1 MKLFKLLR
9 GHVGEVI
16 AVFALLLVQA
26 LCELSLPRYM
36 SDIVNVGVVGAEAG
50 NQAYLGHMALVMFG
64 FCVGSLAAATLSGLI
79 ASRVA
84 AAVSRDLRHDVFQKV
99 MSFSPAQVN
108 RFSQSS
114 LITRCTNDVQQ
125 IQNMIVIMLRMVMF
139 APVMGIVAVV
149 QVMTMGGGLTWIVG
163 AALLAVLGVVTVLFS
178 VTMPR
183 FKRMQSLVDRVNL
196 VAREMLDG
204 IMTIRAFGRQT
215 HELQRFDQASG
226 ELKDA
231 QLFVNRAMTLMMP
244 LMMLV
249 MNVATV
255 AIVWFG
261 SQGVAAGALQVGD
274 MMAFITYA
282 MMIVMSFLVVSM
294 VAVILPRAQVSVGRV
309 EEVLHTQGAVSDPQ
323 SPKAIPPDAPRG
335 HLAFENVGFRY
346 PDAEGD
352 VVSNVSFQTSP
363 GKITGIVGSTGSGK
377 STLVQL
383 IPRLYDA
390 TSGRITL
397 DGVDIRNLS
406 LADLRSRVG
415 YVPQQG
421 FLFSGTIAS
430 NVGFGLGEAAG
441 AARSD
446 GAAGPESSAADNSA
460 SDGTDGSASS
470 ANADAANNAEL
481 MHAVEVAQASEL
493 VAQKEDG
500 MNSVITQGGTNV
512 SGGQRQRLAIARA
525 LATKP
530 EVLVLD
536 DSFSALDYAT
546 DARLRKALAQ
556 EEKNT
561 AVVVVAQRVASVMS
575 ADQIVVLDEGRVVG
589 QGTHEE
595 LLRSCPEYLEIAKSQ
610 LSAAELGLSEEE

>member
-1 MKLFKLLR
+1 MRLARLLR
-9 GHVGEVI
+9 GHVGEVV
-16 AVFALLLVQA
+16 AVFALLLAQA

-36 SDIVNVGVVGAEAG
+36 SDIVNVGVVGAQAG
-50 NQAYLGHMALVMFG
+50 NAAYLGHMALVMFG
-64 FCVGSLAAATLSGLI
+64 FCVGSLVAAMLSGLI

-84 AAVSRDLRHDVFQKV
+84 AAVARDLRRKVFAKV
-99 MSFSPAQVN
+99 MSFSPAEVN

-125 IQNMIVIMLRMVMF
+125 IQNMVVIMLRMVMF
-139 APVMGIVAVV
+139 APVMGVVAVV
-149 QVMTMGGGLTWIVG
+149 QVMTMGGGLAWIVG

-178 VTMPR
+178 LTMPR
-183 FKRMQSLVDRVNL
+183 FKVMQSLVDRVNL

-204 IMTIRAFGRQT
+204 LMTIRAFGRQD
-215 HELQRFDQASG
+215 HELERFDEASG
-226 ELKDA
+226 DLRDA

-261 SQGVAAGALQVGD
+261 SHGVAAGAMQAGD

-282 MMIVMSFLVVSM
+282 MMIVMSFLIVSM
-294 VAVILPRAQVSVGRV
+294 VAVILPRAEVSVGRIQGVLDV
-309 EEVLHTQGAVSDPQ
+309 EPAVREPER
-323 SPKAIPPDAPRG
+323 PMTPAADAPRG
-335 HLAFENVGFRY
+335 RLVFDHVSFRY
-346 PDAEGD
+346 PDAEND
-352 VVSNVSFQTSP
+352 VVSDVSFSTAP
-363 GKITGIVGSTGSGK
+363 GKMTAIVGSTGSGK

-383 IPRLYDA
+383 APRLYDPTA
-390 TSGRITL
+390 GTITL
-397 DGVDIRNLS
+397 DGVDARQMS

-430 NVGFGLGEAAG
+430 NVAFGAEDAGEKDV
-441 AARSD
+441 R
-446 GAAGPESSAADNSA
+446 
-460 SDGTDGSASS
+460 
-470 ANADAANNAEL
+470 
-481 MHAVEVAQASEL
+481 HAIDVAQATEL
-493 VAQKEDG
+493 VTQKEEG
-500 MNSVITQGGTNV
+500 LNTPIAQGGTNV

-525 LATKP
+525 LATHP

-546 DARLRKALAQ
+546 DARLRKALAREQ
-556 EEKNT
+556 SDT
-561 AVVVVAQRVASVMS
+561 AVLVVAQRVASVMN
-575 ADQIVVLDEGRVVG
+575 ADQIIVLDDGRVVG

-610 LSAAELGLSEEE
+610 LSANELGLEEGE

>member
-1 MKLFKLLR
+1 MRLAKLLR
-9 GHVGEVI
+9 RHVGEVV
-16 AVFALLLVQA
+16 AVFVLLLVQA

-50 NQAYLGHMALVMFG
+50 NSAYLGHMALVMFG
-64 FCVGSLAAATLSGLI
+64 FCVGSLAAAVLSGLI

-84 AAVSRDLRHDVFQKV
+84 AAVARDLRRDVFAKV
-99 MSFSPAQVN
+99 MSFSPAEVN

-163 AALLAVLGVVTVLFS
+163 AALLAVLGIVAVLFTL
-178 VTMPR
+178 TMPR
-183 FKRMQSLVDRVNL
+183 FKVMQSLVDRVNL
-196 VAREMLDG
+196 IAREMLDG
-204 IMTIRAFGRQT
+204 IMTIRAFGRQD
-215 HELQRFDQASG
+215 HELERFDGASG
-226 ELKDA
+226 DLRDA

-261 SQGVAAGALQVGD
+261 SRGVAAGAMQAGD
-274 MMAFITYA
+274 MMAFISYA
-282 MMIVMSFLVVSM
+282 MMIVMSFLIVSM
-294 VAVILPRAQVSVGRV
+294 VAVILPRAEVSVGRV
-309 EEVLHTQGAVSDPQ
+309 EEVLSVEPAVREPE
-323 SPKAIPPDAPRG
+323 SPVAPAADAPRG
-335 HLAFENVGFRY
+335 RLVFDHVSFHY

-352 VVSNVSFQTSP
+352 VVSDVSFSTAP
-363 GKITGIVGSTGSGK
+363 GKVTAIVGSTGSGK

-383 IPRLYDA
+383 VPRLYDP
-390 TSGRITL
+390 TSGTITL
-397 DGVDIRNLS
+397 DGVDTRQMS

-430 NVGFGLGEAAG
+430 NVAF
-441 AARSD
+441 
-446 GAAGPESSAADNSA
+446 
-460 SDGTDGSASS
+460 GTDD
-470 ANADAANNAEL
+470 ADEKDL
-481 MHAVEVAQASEL
+481 LHAIDVAQATEL
-493 VAQKEDG
+493 VSQKEDG
-500 MNSVITQGGTNV
+500 LDTTIAQGGTNV

-525 LATKP
+525 LAMRP

-546 DARLRKALAQ
+546 DARLRQALAREQ
-556 EEKNT
+556 ADT
-561 AVVVVAQRVASVMS
+561 AVLVVAQRIATVMG
-575 ADQIVVLDEGRVVG
+575 ADQIIVLDDGHVVG

-610 LSAAELGLSEEE
+610 LSAKELGLAEGE

>member
-1 MKLFKLLR
+1 MRLARLLR
-9 GHVGEVI
+9 DHVGEVV

-36 SDIVNVGVVGAEAG
+36 SDIVNVGVVGSQAG
-50 NQAYLGHMALVMFG
+50 NVAYLGHMALVMLG

-84 AAVSRDLRHDVFQKV
+84 AAVARDLRREVFAKV
-99 MSFSPAQVN
+99 LSFSPAEVN

-139 APVMGIVAVV
+139 APVMGVVAVV
-149 QVMTMGGGLTWIVG
+149 QVMTMGGGLAWIVG
-163 AALLAVLGVVTVLFS
+163 AALLAVLGVVSVLFS
-178 VTMPR
+178 LTMPR
-183 FKRMQSLVDRVNL
+183 FKAMQSLVDRVNL
-196 VAREMLDG
+196 VTREMLDG
-204 IMTIRAFGRQT
+204 LMTIRAFGRQD
-215 HELQRFDQASG
+215 HELGRFDDASG
-226 ELKDA
+226 ELRDA

-244 LMMLV
+244 IMMLV
-249 MNVATV
+249 MNMATV

-261 SQGVAAGALQVGD
+261 SHGVAAGAMRAGD
-274 MMAFITYA
+274 MMAFISYA

-294 VAVILPRAQVSVGRV
+294 VAVILPRAEVSVGRV
-309 EEVLHTQGAVSDPQ
+309 QEVLAVEPAVRDPEH
-323 SPKAIPPDAPRG
+323 PVAPAADAPRG
-335 HLAFENVGFRY
+335 RLVFDHVGFRY

-352 VVSNVSFQTSP
+352 VVSDVSFSTAP
-363 GKITGIVGSTGSGK
+363 GKITAIVGSTGSGK

-383 IPRLYDA
+383 APRLYDP
-390 TSGRITL
+390 TSGTVTL
-397 DGVDIRNLS
+397 DGVDARRMS

-421 FLFSGTIAS
+421 FLFSGSIRS
-430 NVGFGLGEAAG
+430 NVAFGTDAAG
-441 AARSD
+441 TDAP
-446 GAAGPESSAADNSA
+446 GAAGEKGAAGQKD
-460 SDGTDGSASS
+460 
-470 ANADAANNAEL
+470 L
-481 MHAVEVAQASEL
+481 LRAVEVAQASEL
-493 VAQKEDG
+493 VSQKDG
-500 MNSVITQGGTNV
+500 GLDAPIAQGGTNV

-525 LATKP
+525 LAMRP

-546 DARLRKALAQ
+546 DARLRQALAR
-556 EEKNT
+556 ECADT
-561 AVVVVAQRVASVMS
+561 AVLVVAQRVATVMG

-610 LSAAELGLSEEE
+610 LSASELGLKEGE

>member
-1 MKLFKLLR
+1 MVRMRLAKLLR
-9 GHVGEVI
+9 RHVGEVV
-16 AVFALLLVQA
+16 AVFVLLLVQA

-36 SDIVNVGVVGAEAG
+36 SDIVNVGVVGSEAG
-50 NQAYLGHMALVMFG
+50 NSAYLGHMALVMFG
-64 FCVGSLAAATLSGLI
+64 FCVGSLAVAVLSGLI

-84 AAVSRDLRHDVFQKV
+84 AAVARDLRRDVFAKV
-99 MSFSPAQVN
+99 MSFSPAEVN

-163 AALLAVLGVVTVLFS
+163 AALLAVLGVVAVLFTL
-178 VTMPR
+178 TMPR
-183 FKRMQSLVDRVNL
+183 FKIMQSLVDRVNL
-196 VAREMLDG
+196 LAREMLDG
-204 IMTIRAFGRQT
+204 IMTIRAFGRQG
-215 HELQRFDQASG
+215 HELKRFDAASG
-226 ELKDA
+226 DLRDA

-261 SQGVAAGALQVGD
+261 SHGVAAGAMQAGD
-274 MMAFITYA
+274 MMAFISYA

-294 VAVILPRAQVSVGRV
+294 VAVILPRAEVSVGRV
-309 EEVLHTQGAVSDPQ
+309 QEVLDVTPAVRE
-323 SPKAIPPDAPRG
+323 PKNPVAPAEDAPSGRLVFD
-335 HLAFENVGFRY
+335 HVGFHY
-346 PDAEGD
+346 PDAEGN
-352 VVSNVSFQTSP
+352 VVSDVSFATMP
-363 GKITGIVGSTGSGK
+363 GKVTAIVGSTGSGK

-383 IPRLYDA
+383 VPRLYDPTA
-390 TSGRITL
+390 GTITL
-397 DGVDIRNLS
+397 DGVDTRKMS

-430 NVGFGLGEAAG
+430 NVAF
-441 AARSD
+441 
-446 GAAGPESSAADNSA
+446 
-460 SDGTDGSASS
+460 GTDGASEKDLLR
-470 ANADAANNAEL
+470 AID
-481 MHAVEVAQASEL
+481 VAQATEL
-493 VAQKEDG
+493 VTEKEDG
-500 MNSVITQGGTNV
+500 LKTTIAQGGTNV

-525 LATKP
+525 LATRP

-546 DARLRKALAQ
+546 DARLRQALAREQ
-556 EEKNT
+556 ADT
-561 AVVVVAQRVASVMS
+561 AVLVVAQRIATVMG
-575 ADQIVVLDEGRVVG
+575 ADQIIVLDEGRVVG

-610 LSAAELGLSEEE
+610 LSAKELGLAEGE

>member
-1 MKLFKLLR
+1 MRLAKLLH
-9 GHVGEVI
+9 GHVGEVV

-50 NQAYLGHMALVMFG
+50 NSAYLGHMALVMFG
-64 FCVGSLAAATLSGLI
+64 FCLGSLVAAVLSGLI

-84 AAVSRDLRHDVFQKV
+84 AAVARDLRRDVYAKV
-99 MSFSPAQVN
+99 MSFSPAEVN

-163 AALLAVLGVVTVLFS
+163 AALLAVLGIVAVLFTL
-178 VTMPR
+178 TMPR
-183 FKRMQSLVDRVNL
+183 FKVMQSLVDRVNL
-196 VAREMLDG
+196 LAREMLDG
-204 IMTIRAFGRQT
+204 IMTIRAFGRQG
-215 HELQRFDQASG
+215 HELERFDAASG
-226 ELKDA
+226 DLRDA

-261 SQGVAAGALQVGD
+261 SHGVAAGAMQAGD
-274 MMAFITYA
+274 MMAFISYA
-282 MMIVMSFLVVSM
+282 MMIVMSFLIVSM
-294 VAVILPRAQVSVGRV
+294 VAVILPRAEVSVGRV
-309 EEVLHTQGAVSDPQ
+309 QEVLDVTPAVAEPEQ
-323 SPKAIPPDAPRG
+323 PVSPTADAPRG
-335 HLAFENVGFRY
+335 KLVFDHVGFHY

-352 VVSNVSFQTSP
+352 VVSDVSFATTP
-363 GKITGIVGSTGSGK
+363 GKVTAIVGSTGSGK

-383 IPRLYDA
+383 VPRLYDPTA
-390 TSGRITL
+390 GTITL
-397 DGVDIRNLS
+397 DGVDTRKMS
-406 LADLRSRVG
+406 LDDLRSRVG

-430 NVGFGLGEAAG
+430 NVAF
-441 AARSD
+441 
-446 GAAGPESSAADNSA
+446 
-460 SDGTDGSASS
+460 GTDGASEE
-470 ANADAANNAEL
+470 DL
-481 MHAVEVAQASEL
+481 LHAIDVAQATEL
-493 VAQKEDG
+493 VAEKEDG
-500 MNSVITQGGTNV
+500 LQTTIAQGGTNV

-525 LATKP
+525 LATHP

-546 DARLRKALAQ
+546 DARLRQALAREQ
-556 EEKNT
+556 ADT
-561 AVVVVAQRVASVMS
+561 AVLVVAQRIATVMG
-575 ADQIVVLDEGRVVG
+575 ADQIIVLDEGRVVG

-610 LSAAELGLSEEE
+610 LSAKELGLAGEE

>member
-1 MKLFKLLR
+1 MVRMRLAKLLR
-9 GHVGEVI
+9 RHVGEVV
-16 AVFALLLVQA
+16 AVFVLLLVQA

-36 SDIVNVGVVGAEAG
+36 SDIVNVGVVGSEAG
-50 NQAYLGHMALVMFG
+50 NSAYLGHMALVMFG
-64 FCVGSLAAATLSGLI
+64 FCVGSLAAAVLSGLI

-84 AAVSRDLRHDVFQKV
+84 AAVARDLRRDVFAKV
-99 MSFSPAQVN
+99 MSFSPAEVN

-163 AALLAVLGVVTVLFS
+163 AALLAVLGVVAVLFTL
-178 VTMPR
+178 TMPR
-183 FKRMQSLVDRVNL
+183 FKVMQSLVDRVNL
-196 VAREMLDG
+196 LAREMLDG
-204 IMTIRAFGRQT
+204 IMTIRAFGRQG
-215 HELQRFDQASG
+215 HELKRFDAASG
-226 ELKDA
+226 DLRDA

-261 SQGVAAGALQVGD
+261 SHGVAAGAMQAGD
-274 MMAFITYA
+274 MMAFISYA

-294 VAVILPRAQVSVGRV
+294 VAVILPRAEVSVGRV
-309 EEVLHTQGAVSDPQ
+309 QEVLDVTPAVRE
-323 SPKAIPPDAPRG
+323 PKNPVAPAEDAPSGRLVFD
-335 HLAFENVGFRY
+335 HVGFHY
-346 PDAEGD
+346 PDAEGN
-352 VVSNVSFQTSP
+352 VVSDVSFATMP
-363 GKITGIVGSTGSGK
+363 GKVTAIVGSTGSGK

-383 IPRLYDA
+383 VPRLYDPTA
-390 TSGRITL
+390 GTITL
-397 DGVDIRNLS
+397 DGVDTRKMS

-430 NVGFGLGEAAG
+430 NVAF
-441 AARSD
+441 
-446 GAAGPESSAADNSA
+446 
-460 SDGTDGSASS
+460 GTDGASEKDLLR
-470 ANADAANNAEL
+470 AID
-481 MHAVEVAQASEL
+481 VAQATEL
-493 VAQKEDG
+493 VAEKEDG
-500 MNSVITQGGTNV
+500 LQTTIVQGGTNV

-525 LATKP
+525 LATHP

-546 DARLRKALAQ
+546 DARLRQALAREQ
-556 EEKNT
+556 ADT
-561 AVVVVAQRVASVMS
+561 AVLVVAQRIATVMG
-575 ADQIVVLDEGRVVG
+575 ADQIIVLDEGRVVG
-589 QGTHEE
+589 QGTHKE

-610 LSAAELGLSEEE
+610 LSAKELGLAGEE

>member
-1 MKLFKLLR
+1 MRLAKLLH
-9 GHVGEVI
+9 GHVGEVV

-50 NQAYLGHMALVMFG
+50 NSAYLGHMALVMFG
-64 FCVGSLAAATLSGLI
+64 FCLGSLVAAVLSGLI

-84 AAVSRDLRHDVFQKV
+84 AAVARDLRRDVYAKV
-99 MSFSPAQVN
+99 MSFSPAEVN

-163 AALLAVLGVVTVLFS
+163 AALLAVLGIVAVLFTL
-178 VTMPR
+178 TMPR
-183 FKRMQSLVDRVNL
+183 FKVMQSLVDRVNL
-196 VAREMLDG
+196 LAREMLDG
-204 IMTIRAFGRQT
+204 IMTIRAFGRQG
-215 HELQRFDQASG
+215 HELKRFDAASG
-226 ELKDA
+226 DLRDA

-261 SQGVAAGALQVGD
+261 SRGVAAGAMQAGD
-274 MMAFITYA
+274 MMAFISYA
-282 MMIVMSFLVVSM
+282 MMIVMSFLIVSM
-294 VAVILPRAQVSVGRV
+294 VAVILPRAEVSVGRV
-309 EEVLHTQGAVSDPQ
+309 QEVLDVTPAVAEPEQ
-323 SPKAIPPDAPRG
+323 PVSPTADAPRG
-335 HLAFENVGFRY
+335 KLVFDHVGFHY
-346 PDAEGD
+346 PEAEGD
-352 VVSNVSFQTSP
+352 VVSDVSFATTP
-363 GKITGIVGSTGSGK
+363 GKVTAIVGSTGSGK

-383 IPRLYDA
+383 VPRLYDPTA
-390 TSGRITL
+390 GTITL
-397 DGVDIRNLS
+397 DGVDTRKMS

-430 NVGFGLGEAAG
+430 NVAF
-441 AARSD
+441 
-446 GAAGPESSAADNSA
+446 
-460 SDGTDGSASS
+460 GTDDASEK
-470 ANADAANNAEL
+470 DL
-481 MHAVEVAQASEL
+481 LHAIDVAQAMEL
-493 VAQKEDG
+493 VTEKEDG
-500 MNSVITQGGTNV
+500 LQTTIAQGGTNV

-525 LATKP
+525 LATHP

-546 DARLRKALAQ
+546 DARLRQALAREQ
-556 EEKNT
+556 ADT
-561 AVVVVAQRVASVMS
+561 AVLVVAQRIATVMG
-575 ADQIVVLDEGRVVG
+575 ADQIIVLDEGRVVG
-589 QGTHEE
+589 QGTHKE

-610 LSAAELGLSEEE
+610 LSAKELGLAGEE

>member
-1 MKLFKLLR
+1 MVRMRLAKLLR
-9 GHVGEVI
+9 RHVGEVV
-16 AVFALLLVQA
+16 AVFVLLLVQA

-36 SDIVNVGVVGAEAG
+36 SDIVNVGVVGSEAG
-50 NQAYLGHMALVMFG
+50 NSAYLGHMALVMFG
-64 FCVGSLAAATLSGLI
+64 FCVGSLAAAVLSGLI

-84 AAVSRDLRHDVFQKV
+84 AAVARDLRRDVFAKV
-99 MSFSPAQVN
+99 MSFSPAEVN

-163 AALLAVLGVVTVLFS
+163 AALLAVLGVVAVLFTL
-178 VTMPR
+178 TMPR
-183 FKRMQSLVDRVNL
+183 FKVMQSLVDRVNL
-196 VAREMLDG
+196 LAREMLDG
-204 IMTIRAFGRQT
+204 IMTIRAFGRQG
-215 HELQRFDQASG
+215 HELKRFDAASG
-226 ELKDA
+226 DLRDA

-261 SQGVAAGALQVGD
+261 SHGVAAGAMQAGD
-274 MMAFITYA
+274 MMAFISYA

-294 VAVILPRAQVSVGRV
+294 VAVILPRAEVSVGRV
-309 EEVLHTQGAVSDPQ
+309 QEVLDVTLAVRE
-323 SPKAIPPDAPRG
+323 PKNPVAPAEDAPSGRLVFD
-335 HLAFENVGFRY
+335 HVGFHY
-346 PDAEGD
+346 PDAEGN
-352 VVSNVSFQTSP
+352 VVSDVSFATMP
-363 GKITGIVGSTGSGK
+363 GKVTAIVGSTGSGK

-383 IPRLYDA
+383 VPRLYDPTA
-390 TSGRITL
+390 GTITL
-397 DGVDIRNLS
+397 DGVDTRKMS

-430 NVGFGLGEAAG
+430 NVAF
-441 AARSD
+441 
-446 GAAGPESSAADNSA
+446 
-460 SDGTDGSASS
+460 GTDGASEKDLLR
-470 ANADAANNAEL
+470 AID
-481 MHAVEVAQASEL
+481 VAQATEL
-493 VAQKEDG
+493 VTEKEDG
-500 MNSVITQGGTNV
+500 LKTTIAQGGTNV

-525 LATKP
+525 LATRP

-546 DARLRKALAQ
+546 DARLRQALAREQ
-556 EEKNT
+556 ADT
-561 AVVVVAQRVASVMS
+561 AVLVVAQRIATVMG
-575 ADQIVVLDEGRVVG
+575 ADQIIVLDEGRVVG

-610 LSAAELGLSEEE
+610 LSAKELGLAEGE

>member
-1 MKLFKLLR
+1 MARGQAARWRGMVRMRLAKLLH
-9 GHVGEVI
+9 GHVGEVV

-50 NQAYLGHMALVMFG
+50 NSAYLGHMALVMFG
-64 FCVGSLAAATLSGLI
+64 FCLGSLVAAVLSGLI

-84 AAVSRDLRHDVFQKV
+84 AAVARDLRRDVYAKV
-99 MSFSPAQVN
+99 MSFSPAEVN

-163 AALLAVLGVVTVLFS
+163 AALLAVLGIVAVLFTL
-178 VTMPR
+178 TMPR
-183 FKRMQSLVDRVNL
+183 FKVMQSLVDRVNL
-196 VAREMLDG
+196 LAREMLDG
-204 IMTIRAFGRQT
+204 IMTIRAFGRQG
-215 HELQRFDQASG
+215 HELKRFDAASG
-226 ELKDA
+226 DLRDA

-261 SQGVAAGALQVGD
+261 SRGVAAGAMQAGD
-274 MMAFITYA
+274 MMAFISYA
-282 MMIVMSFLVVSM
+282 MMIVMSFLIVSM
-294 VAVILPRAQVSVGRV
+294 VAVILPRAEVSVGRV
-309 EEVLHTQGAVSDPQ
+309 QEVLDVTPAVAEPEQ
-323 SPKAIPPDAPRG
+323 PVSPAADAPRG
-335 HLAFENVGFRY
+335 KLVFDHVGFHY
-346 PDAEGD
+346 PEAEGD
-352 VVSNVSFQTSP
+352 VVSDVSFATTP
-363 GKITGIVGSTGSGK
+363 GKVTAIVGSTGSGK

-383 IPRLYDA
+383 VPRLYDPTA
-390 TSGRITL
+390 GTITL
-397 DGVDIRNLS
+397 DGVDTRKMS
-406 LADLRSRVG
+406 LTDLRSRVG

-430 NVGFGLGEAAG
+430 NVAF
-441 AARSD
+441 
-446 GAAGPESSAADNSA
+446 
-460 SDGTDGSASS
+460 GTDDASEK
-470 ANADAANNAEL
+470 DL
-481 MHAVEVAQASEL
+481 LHAIDVAQAMEL
-493 VAQKEDG
+493 VTEKEDG
-500 MNSVITQGGTNV
+500 LQTTIAQGGTNV

-525 LATKP
+525 LATHP

-546 DARLRKALAQ
+546 DARLRQALAREQ
-556 EEKNT
+556 ADT
-561 AVVVVAQRVASVMS
+561 AVLVVAQRIATVMG
-575 ADQIVVLDEGRVVG
+575 ADQIIVLDEGRVVG
-589 QGTHEE
+589 QGTHKE

-610 LSAAELGLSEEE
+610 LSAKELGLAGEE

>member
-1 MKLFKLLR
+1 MRLAKLLR
-9 GHVGEVI
+9 RHVGEVV
-16 AVFALLLVQA
+16 AVFVLLLVQA

-50 NQAYLGHMALVMFG
+50 NSAYLGHMALVMFG
-64 FCVGSLAAATLSGLI
+64 FCVGSLAAAVLSGLI

-84 AAVSRDLRHDVFQKV
+84 AAVARDLRRDVFAKV
-99 MSFSPAQVN
+99 MCFSPAEVN

-163 AALLAVLGVVTVLFS
+163 AALLAVLGIVAVLFTL
-178 VTMPR
+178 TMPR
-183 FKRMQSLVDRVNL
+183 FKVMQSLVDRVNL
-196 VAREMLDG
+196 IAREMLDG
-204 IMTIRAFGRQT
+204 IMTIRAFGRQD
-215 HELQRFDQASG
+215 HELERFDGASG
-226 ELKDA
+226 DLRDA

-261 SQGVAAGALQVGD
+261 SRGVAAGAMQAGD
-274 MMAFITYA
+274 MMAFISYA
-282 MMIVMSFLVVSM
+282 MMIVMSFLIVSM
-294 VAVILPRAQVSVGRV
+294 VAVILPRAEVSVGRV
-309 EEVLHTQGAVSDPQ
+309 EEVLSVEPAVREPE
-323 SPKAIPPDAPRG
+323 SPVAPAADAPRG
-335 HLAFENVGFRY
+335 RLVFDHVSFHY

-352 VVSNVSFQTSP
+352 VVSDVSFSTAP
-363 GKITGIVGSTGSGK
+363 GKVTAIVGSTGSGK

-383 IPRLYDA
+383 VPRLYDP
-390 TSGRITL
+390 TSGTITL
-397 DGVDIRNLS
+397 DGVDTRQMS

-430 NVGFGLGEAAG
+430 NVAF
-441 AARSD
+441 
-446 GAAGPESSAADNSA
+446 
-460 SDGTDGSASS
+460 GTDD
-470 ANADAANNAEL
+470 ADEKDL
-481 MHAVEVAQASEL
+481 LHAIDVAQATEL
-493 VAQKEDG
+493 VSQKEDG
-500 MNSVITQGGTNV
+500 LDTTIAQGGTNV

-525 LATKP
+525 LAMRP

-546 DARLRKALAQ
+546 DARLRQALAREQ
-556 EEKNT
+556 ADT
-561 AVVVVAQRVASVMS
+561 AVLVVAQRIATVMG
-575 ADQIVVLDEGRVVG
+575 ADQIIVLDDGHVVG

-610 LSAAELGLSEEE
+610 LSAKELGLEEGE

>member
-1 MKLFKLLR
+1 MRLARLLR
-9 GHVGEVI
+9 GHAGEVV

-36 SDIVNVGVVGAEAG
+36 SDIVNVGVVGAQAG
-50 NQAYLGHMALVMFG
+50 NAAYLGHMALVMFG
-64 FCVGSLAAATLSGLI
+64 FCVGSLVAAMLSGLI

-84 AAVSRDLRHDVFQKV
+84 AAVARDLRRKVFAKV
-99 MSFSPAQVN
+99 MSFSPAEVN

-125 IQNMIVIMLRMVMF
+125 IQNMVVIMLRMVMF
-139 APVMGIVAVV
+139 APVMGVVAVV
-149 QVMTMGGGLTWIVG
+149 QVMTMGGGLAWIVG

-178 VTMPR
+178 LTMPR
-183 FKRMQSLVDRVNL
+183 FKVMQSLVDRVNL

-204 IMTIRAFGRQT
+204 LMTIRAFGRQD
-215 HELQRFDQASG
+215 HELERFDEASG
-226 ELKDA
+226 DLRDA
-231 QLFVNRAMTLMMP
+231 QLFVNRATALMMP

-261 SQGVAAGALQVGD
+261 SRGVAAGAMRVGD
-274 MMAFITYA
+274 MMAFISYA
-282 MMIVMSFLVVSM
+282 MMIVMSFLIVSM
-294 VAVILPRAQVSVGRV
+294 VAVILPRAEVSVDRV
-309 EEVLHTQGAVSDPQ
+309 QEVLAVEPAVRE
-323 SPKAIPPDAPRG
+323 PKHPVAPAADAPRG
-335 HLAFENVGFRY
+335 RLVFDHVGFRY

-352 VVSNVSFQTSP
+352 VVSDVSFSTAP
-363 GKITGIVGSTGSGK
+363 GKITAIVGSTGSGK

-383 IPRLYDA
+383 APRLYDP
-390 TSGRITL
+390 TSGTVTL
-397 DGVDIRNLS
+397 DGVDTRQMS

-421 FLFSGTIAS
+421 FLFSGSIRS
-430 NVGFGLGEAAG
+430 NVAF
-441 AARSD
+441 
-446 GAAGPESSAADNSA
+446 
-460 SDGTDGSASS
+460 GTDAVGTD
-470 ANADAANNAEL
+470 DAASGMDAPGATGEKDL
-481 MHAVEVAQASEL
+481 LRAVEVAQASEL
-493 VAQKEDG
+493 VSQKDG
-500 MNSVITQGGTNV
+500 GLDAPITQGGTNV

-525 LATKP
+525 LATHP

-546 DARLRKALAQ
+546 DARLRQALAR
-556 EEKNT
+556 ECADT
-561 AVVVVAQRVASVMS
+561 AVLVVAQRVATVMG
-575 ADQIVVLDEGRVVG
+575 ADQIVVLDEGCVVG

-610 LSAAELGLSEEE
+610 LSASELGLKEGE

>member
-1 MKLFKLLR
+1 MVRMRLAKLLR
-9 GHVGEVI
+9 RHVGEVV
-16 AVFALLLVQA
+16 AVFVLLLVQA

-36 SDIVNVGVVGAEAG
+36 SDIVNVGVVGSEAG
-50 NQAYLGHMALVMFG
+50 NSAYLGHMALVMFG
-64 FCVGSLAAATLSGLI
+64 FCVGSLAAAVLSGLI

-84 AAVSRDLRHDVFQKV
+84 AAVARDLRRDVFAKV
-99 MSFSPAQVN
+99 MSFSPAEVN

-149 QVMTMGGGLTWIVG
+149 QVMAMGGGLTWIVG
-163 AALLAVLGVVTVLFS
+163 AALLAVLGVVAVLFTL
-178 VTMPR
+178 TMPR
-183 FKRMQSLVDRVNL
+183 FKVMQSLVDRVNL
-196 VAREMLDG
+196 LAREMLDG
-204 IMTIRAFGRQT
+204 IMTIRAFGRQG
-215 HELQRFDQASG
+215 HELKRFDAASG
-226 ELKDA
+226 DLRDA

-261 SQGVAAGALQVGD
+261 SHGVAAGAMQAGD
-274 MMAFITYA
+274 MMAFISYA

-294 VAVILPRAQVSVGRV
+294 VAVILPRAEVSVGRV
-309 EEVLHTQGAVSDPQ
+309 QEVLDVIPAVRE
-323 SPKAIPPDAPRG
+323 PKNPVAPAEDAPSGRLVFD
-335 HLAFENVGFRY
+335 HVGFHY
-346 PDAEGD
+346 PDAEGN
-352 VVSNVSFQTSP
+352 VVSDVSFATMP
-363 GKITGIVGSTGSGK
+363 GKVTAIVGSTGSGK

-383 IPRLYDA
+383 VPRLYDPTA
-390 TSGRITL
+390 GTITL
-397 DGVDIRNLS
+397 DGVDTRKMS

-430 NVGFGLGEAAG
+430 NVAF
-441 AARSD
+441 
-446 GAAGPESSAADNSA
+446 
-460 SDGTDGSASS
+460 GTDGASEKDLLR
-470 ANADAANNAEL
+470 AID
-481 MHAVEVAQASEL
+481 VAQATEL
-493 VAQKEDG
+493 VTEKEDG
-500 MNSVITQGGTNV
+500 LKTTIAQGGTNV

-525 LATKP
+525 LATRP

-546 DARLRKALAQ
+546 DARLRQALAREQ
-556 EEKNT
+556 ADT
-561 AVVVVAQRVASVMS
+561 AVLVVAQRIATVMG
-575 ADQIVVLDEGRVVG
+575 ADQIIVLDEGRVVG

-610 LSAAELGLSEEE
+610 LSAKELGLAEGE

>member
-1 MKLFKLLR
+1 MVRMRLAKLLR
-9 GHVGEVI
+9 RHVGEVV
-16 AVFALLLVQA
+16 AVFVLLLVQA

-36 SDIVNVGVVGAEAG
+36 SDIVNVGVVGSEAG
-50 NQAYLGHMALVMFG
+50 NSAYLGHMALVMFG
-64 FCVGSLAAATLSGLI
+64 FCVGSLAAAVLSGLI
-79 ASRVA
+79 ASRAA
-84 AAVSRDLRHDVFQKV
+84 AAVARDLRRDVFAKV
-99 MSFSPAQVN
+99 MSFSPAEVN

-163 AALLAVLGVVTVLFS
+163 AALLAVLGVVAVLFTL
-178 VTMPR
+178 TMPR
-183 FKRMQSLVDRVNL
+183 FKVMQSLVDRVNL
-196 VAREMLDG
+196 LAREMLDG
-204 IMTIRAFGRQT
+204 IMTIRAFGRQG
-215 HELQRFDQASG
+215 HELKRFDAASG
-226 ELKDA
+226 DLRDA

-261 SQGVAAGALQVGD
+261 SHGVAAGAMQAGD
-274 MMAFITYA
+274 MMAFISYA

-294 VAVILPRAQVSVGRV
+294 VAVILPRAEVSVGRV
-309 EEVLHTQGAVSDPQ
+309 QEVLDVTPAVRE
-323 SPKAIPPDAPRG
+323 PKNPVAPAEDAPSGRLVFD
-335 HLAFENVGFRY
+335 HVGFHY
-346 PDAEGD
+346 PDAEGN
-352 VVSNVSFQTSP
+352 VVSDVSFATMP
-363 GKITGIVGSTGSGK
+363 GKVTAIVGSTGSGK

-383 IPRLYDA
+383 VPRLYDPTA
-390 TSGRITL
+390 GTITL
-397 DGVDIRNLS
+397 DGVDTRKMS

-430 NVGFGLGEAAG
+430 NVAF
-441 AARSD
+441 
-446 GAAGPESSAADNSA
+446 
-460 SDGTDGSASS
+460 GTDGASEKDLLR
-470 ANADAANNAEL
+470 AID
-481 MHAVEVAQASEL
+481 VAQATEL
-493 VAQKEDG
+493 VTEKEDG
-500 MNSVITQGGTNV
+500 LKTTIAQGGTNV

-525 LATKP
+525 LATRP

-546 DARLRKALAQ
+546 DARLRQALAREQ
-556 EEKNT
+556 ADT
-561 AVVVVAQRVASVMS
+561 AVLVVAQRIATVMG
-575 ADQIVVLDEGRVVG
+575 ADQIIVLDEGRVVG

-610 LSAAELGLSEEE
+610 LSAKELGLAEGE

>member
-1 MKLFKLLR
+1 MRLAKLLR
-9 GHVGEVI
+9 RHVGEVV
-16 AVFALLLVQA
+16 AVFVLLLVQA

-50 NQAYLGHMALVMFG
+50 NSAYLGHMALVMFG
-64 FCVGSLAAATLSGLI
+64 FCVGSLAAAVLSGLI

-84 AAVSRDLRHDVFQKV
+84 AAVARDLRRDVFAKV
-99 MSFSPAQVN
+99 MSFSPAEVN

-163 AALLAVLGVVTVLFS
+163 AALLAVLGIVAVLFTL
-178 VTMPR
+178 TMPR
-183 FKRMQSLVDRVNL
+183 FKVMQSLVDRVNL
-196 VAREMLDG
+196 IAREMLDG
-204 IMTIRAFGRQT
+204 IMTIRAFGRQD
-215 HELQRFDQASG
+215 HELERFDGASG
-226 ELKDA
+226 DLRDA
-231 QLFVNRAMTLMMP
+231 QPFVNRAMTLMMP

-261 SQGVAAGALQVGD
+261 SRGVAAGAMQAGD
-274 MMAFITYA
+274 MMAFISYA
-282 MMIVMSFLVVSM
+282 MMIVMSFLIVSM
-294 VAVILPRAQVSVGRV
+294 VAVILPRAEVSVGRV
-309 EEVLHTQGAVSDPQ
+309 EEVLSVEPAVREPE
-323 SPKAIPPDAPRG
+323 SPVAPAADAPRG
-335 HLAFENVGFRY
+335 RLVFDHVSFHY

-352 VVSNVSFQTSP
+352 VVSDVSFSTAP
-363 GKITGIVGSTGSGK
+363 GKVTAIVGSTGSGK

-383 IPRLYDA
+383 VPRLYDP
-390 TSGRITL
+390 TSGTITL
-397 DGVDIRNLS
+397 DGVDTRQMS

-430 NVGFGLGEAAG
+430 NVAF
-441 AARSD
+441 
-446 GAAGPESSAADNSA
+446 
-460 SDGTDGSASS
+460 GTDD
-470 ANADAANNAEL
+470 ADEKDL
-481 MHAVEVAQASEL
+481 LHAIDVAQATEL
-493 VAQKEDG
+493 VSQKEDG
-500 MNSVITQGGTNV
+500 LDTTIAQGGTNV

-525 LATKP
+525 LAMRP

-546 DARLRKALAQ
+546 DARLRQALAREQ
-556 EEKNT
+556 ADT
-561 AVVVVAQRVASVMS
+561 AVLVVAQRIATVMG
-575 ADQIVVLDEGRVVG
+575 ADQIIVLDDGHVVG

-610 LSAAELGLSEEE
+610 LSAKELGLEEGE

>member
-1 MKLFKLLR
+1 MRLAKLLR
-9 GHVGEVI
+9 GHVGEAI

-36 SDIVNVGVVGAEAG
+36 SDIVNVGVVGSEAG
-50 NQAYLGHMALVMFG
+50 NSAYLGHMALVMFG
-64 FCVGSLAAATLSGLI
+64 FCLGSLAAAVLSGLI

-84 AAVSRDLRHDVFQKV
+84 AAVARDLRRDVYAKV
-99 MSFSPAQVN
+99 MSFSPAEVN

-163 AALLAVLGVVTVLFS
+163 AALLAVLGIVAALFTL
-178 VTMPR
+178 TMPR
-183 FKRMQSLVDRVNL
+183 FKVMQSLVDRVNL
-196 VAREMLDG
+196 LAREMLDG
-204 IMTIRAFGRQT
+204 IMTIRAFGRQG
-215 HELQRFDQASG
+215 HELKRFDAASG
-226 ELKDA
+226 DLRDA

-261 SQGVAAGALQVGD
+261 SHGVAAGAMQAGD
-274 MMAFITYA
+274 MMAFISYA
-282 MMIVMSFLVVSM
+282 MMIVMSFLIVSM
-294 VAVILPRAQVSVGRV
+294 VAVILPRAEVSVGRV
-309 EEVLHTQGAVSDPQ
+309 QEVLDVTPAVSDPADPV
-323 SPKAIPPDAPRG
+323 SPAADAPRG
-335 HLAFENVGFRY
+335 RLVFDHVGFHY

-352 VVSNVSFQTSP
+352 VVSDVSFVTTP
-363 GKITGIVGSTGSGK
+363 GKVTAIVGSTGSGK

-383 IPRLYDA
+383 VPRLYDPTA
-390 TSGRITL
+390 GIITL
-397 DGVDIRNLS
+397 DGVDTRKMS

-430 NVGFGLGEAAG
+430 NVAF
-441 AARSD
+441 
-446 GAAGPESSAADNSA
+446 
-460 SDGTDGSASS
+460 GTDGASEKDLLR
-470 ANADAANNAEL
+470 AID
-481 MHAVEVAQASEL
+481 VAQATEL
-493 VAQKEDG
+493 VTEKEDG
-500 MNSVITQGGTNV
+500 LQTTIAQGGTNV

-525 LATKP
+525 LATRP

-546 DARLRKALAQ
+546 DARLRQALAREQ
-556 EEKNT
+556 ADT
-561 AVVVVAQRVASVMS
+561 AVLVVAQRIATVMG
-575 ADQIVVLDEGRVVG
+575 ADQIIVLDEGRVVG

-610 LSAAELGLSEEE
+610 LSAKELGLAEGE

>member
-1 MKLFKLLR
+1 MVRMRLAKLLR
-9 GHVGEVI
+9 GHVGEVV
-16 AVFALLLVQA
+16 AVFVLLLVQA

-36 SDIVNVGVVGAEAG
+36 SDIVNVGVVGSEAG
-50 NQAYLGHMALVMFG
+50 NSAYLGHMALVMFG
-64 FCVGSLAAATLSGLI
+64 FCVGSLAAAVLSGLI

-84 AAVSRDLRHDVFQKV
+84 AAVARDLRRDVFAKV
-99 MSFSPAQVN
+99 MSFSPAEVN

-149 QVMTMGGGLTWIVG
+149 QVMTMGGGLTWIVV
-163 AALLAVLGVVTVLFS
+163 AALLAVLGIVAVLFTL
-178 VTMPR
+178 TMPR
-183 FKRMQSLVDRVNL
+183 FKVMQSLVDRVNL
-196 VAREMLDG
+196 LAREMLDG
-204 IMTIRAFGRQT
+204 IMTIRAFGRQG
-215 HELQRFDQASG
+215 HELKRFDAASG
-226 ELKDA
+226 DLRDA

-261 SQGVAAGALQVGD
+261 SHGVAAGAMQAGD
-274 MMAFITYA
+274 MMAFISYA

-294 VAVILPRAQVSVGRV
+294 VAVILPRAEVSVGRV
-309 EEVLHTQGAVSDPQ
+309 QEVLDVTPAVRE
-323 SPKAIPPDAPRG
+323 PKNPVAPAEDAPSGRLVFD
-335 HLAFENVGFRY
+335 HVGFHY
-346 PDAEGD
+346 PDAEGN
-352 VVSNVSFQTSP
+352 VVSDVSFATMP
-363 GKITGIVGSTGSGK
+363 GKVTAIVGSTGSGK

-383 IPRLYDA
+383 VPRLYDPTA
-390 TSGRITL
+390 GTITL
-397 DGVDIRNLS
+397 DGVDTRKMS

-430 NVGFGLGEAAG
+430 NVAF
-441 AARSD
+441 
-446 GAAGPESSAADNSA
+446 
-460 SDGTDGSASS
+460 GTDGASEKDLLR
-470 ANADAANNAEL
+470 AID
-481 MHAVEVAQASEL
+481 VAQATEL
-493 VAQKEDG
+493 VTEKEDG
-500 MNSVITQGGTNV
+500 LKTTIAQGGTNV

-525 LATKP
+525 LATRP

-546 DARLRKALAQ
+546 DARLRQALAREQ
-556 EEKNT
+556 ADT
-561 AVVVVAQRVASVMS
+561 AVLVVAQRIATVMG
-575 ADQIVVLDEGRVVG
+575 ADQIIVLDEGRVVG

-610 LSAAELGLSEEE
+610 LSAKELGLAEGE

>member
-1 MKLFKLLR
+1 MRLVKLLR

-36 SDIVNVGVVGAEAG
+36 SDIVNVGVVGSQAG
-50 NQAYLGHMALVMFG
+50 NSAYLGHMALVMFA
-64 FCVGSLAAATLSGLI
+64 FCLGSLAAATLSGLI

-84 AAVSRDLRHDVFQKV
+84 AAVSRDLRREVFAKV
-99 MSFSPAQVN
+99 MSLSPAEVN
-108 RFSQSS
+108 EFSQSS

-149 QVMTMGGGLTWIVG
+149 QVMTMGGGLAWIVG
-163 AALLAVLGVVTVLFS
+163 AALLAVLGIVSVLFTL
-178 VTMPR
+178 TMPR
-183 FKRMQSLVDRVNL
+183 FKVMQSLVDRVNL

-204 IMTIRAFGRQT
+204 IMTIRAFGRQD
-215 HELQRFDQASG
+215 HELERFDRASG
-226 ELKDA
+226 ELMAA

-249 MNVATV
+249 MNLSTV

-261 SQGVAAGALQVGD
+261 AHGVAAGAMQAGD

-294 VAVILPRAQVSVGRV
+294 VAVILPRAEVSVGRV
-309 EEVLHTQGAVSDPQ
+309 QEVLDVEPAVRDPKD
-323 SPKAIPPDAPRG
+323 PVTPAADASRG
-335 HLAFENVGFRY
+335 HLEFDHVSFHY

-352 VVSNVSFQTSP
+352 VVTDVSLTAAP
-363 GKITGIVGSTGSGK
+363 GRVTAIVGSTGSGK

-383 IPRLYDA
+383 VPRLYDA
-390 TSGRITL
+390 TEGTIRL
-397 DGVDIRNLS
+397 DGVDIRKMS
-406 LADLRSRVG
+406 FADLRSRVG

-430 NVGFGLGEAAG
+430 NVAF
-441 AARSD
+441 
-446 GAAGPESSAADNSA
+446 
-460 SDGTDGSASS
+460 GTDEAGET
-470 ANADAANNAEL
+470 DL
-481 MHAVEVAQASEL
+481 LHAIDVAQASEL
-493 VAQKEDG
+493 VSQKAEG
-500 MNSVITQGGTNV
+500 LEAPITQGGTNV

-525 LATKP
+525 LATHP

-546 DARLRKALAQ
+546 DARLRQALAK
-556 EEKNT
+556 EESDT
-561 AVVVVAQRVASVMS
+561 AVLVVAQRIATVMG

-589 QGTHEE
+589 RGTHKE
-595 LLRSCPEYLEIAKSQ
+595 LLRTCPEYLEIAKSQ
-610 LSAAELGLSEEE
+610 LSEEELGLKEGE

>member
-1 MKLFKLLR
+1 MVRMRLAKLLR
-9 GHVGEVI
+9 GHVGEAI
-16 AVFALLLVQA
+16 AVFVLLLVQA

-36 SDIVNVGVVGAEAG
+36 SDIVNVGVVGSEAG
-50 NQAYLGHMALVMFG
+50 NSAYLGHMALVMFG
-64 FCVGSLAAATLSGLI
+64 FCLGSLAAAVLSGFI

-84 AAVSRDLRHDVFQKV
+84 AAVARDLRRDVYAKV
-99 MSFSPAQVN
+99 MSFSPAEVN

-139 APVMGIVAVV
+139 APVMGVVAVV

-163 AALLAVLGVVTVLFS
+163 AALLAVLGIVAVLFTL
-178 VTMPR
+178 TMPR
-183 FKRMQSLVDRVNL
+183 FKVMQSLVDRVNL
-196 VAREMLDG
+196 LAREMLDG
-204 IMTIRAFGRQT
+204 IMTIRAFGRQG
-215 HELQRFDQASG
+215 HELKRFDAASG
-226 ELKDA
+226 DLRDA

-261 SQGVAAGALQVGD
+261 SRGVAAGAMQAGD
-274 MMAFITYA
+274 MMAFISYA
-282 MMIVMSFLVVSM
+282 MMIVMSFLIVSM
-294 VAVILPRAQVSVGRV
+294 VAVILPRAEVSVGRV
-309 EEVLHTQGAVSDPQ
+309 QEVLAMEPAVRE
-323 SPKAIPPDAPRG
+323 PKHPVAPAADAPHGRLVFD
-335 HLAFENVGFRY
+335 HVGFHY
-346 PDAEGD
+346 PDAEGN
-352 VVSNVSFQTSP
+352 VVSDVSFATTP
-363 GKITGIVGSTGSGK
+363 GKVTAIVGSTGSGK

-383 IPRLYDA
+383 VPRLYDPTA
-390 TSGRITL
+390 GTITL
-397 DGVDIRNLS
+397 DGVDTRKMS

-430 NVGFGLGEAAG
+430 NVAF
-441 AARSD
+441 
-446 GAAGPESSAADNSA
+446 
-460 SDGTDGSASS
+460 GTDGASEK
-470 ANADAANNAEL
+470 DL
-481 MHAVEVAQASEL
+481 LHAIDVAQATEL
-493 VAQKEDG
+493 VTEKEDG
-500 MNSVITQGGTNV
+500 LQTAIAQGGTNV

-525 LATKP
+525 LATHP

-546 DARLRKALAQ
+546 DARLRQALAHEQ
-556 EEKNT
+556 ADT
-561 AVVVVAQRVASVMS
+561 AVLVVAQRIATVMG
-575 ADQIVVLDEGRVVG
+575 ADQIIVLDDGHVVG

-610 LSAAELGLSEEE
+610 LSAKELGLEEGE

>member
-1 MKLFKLLR
+1 MARGQAARWRGMVRMRLAKLLH
-9 GHVGEVI
+9 GHVGEVV

-50 NQAYLGHMALVMFG
+50 NSAYLGHMALVMFG
-64 FCVGSLAAATLSGLI
+64 FCLGSLVAAVLSGLV

-84 AAVSRDLRHDVFQKV
+84 AAVARDLRRDVYAKV
-99 MSFSPAQVN
+99 MSFSPAEVN

-139 APVMGIVAVV
+139 APVMGVVAVV

-163 AALLAVLGVVTVLFS
+163 AALLAVLGIVAVLFTL
-178 VTMPR
+178 TMPR
-183 FKRMQSLVDRVNL
+183 FKVMQSLVDRVNL
-196 VAREMLDG
+196 LAREMLDG
-204 IMTIRAFGRQT
+204 IMTIRAFGRQG
-215 HELQRFDQASG
+215 HELKRFDAASG
-226 ELKDA
+226 DLRDA

-261 SQGVAAGALQVGD
+261 SRGVAAGAMQAGD
-274 MMAFITYA
+274 MMAFISYA
-282 MMIVMSFLVVSM
+282 MMIVMSFLIVSM
-294 VAVILPRAQVSVGRV
+294 VAVILPRAEVSVGRV
-309 EEVLHTQGAVSDPQ
+309 QEVLDVTPAVAEPEQ
-323 SPKAIPPDAPRG
+323 PVSPAADAPRG
-335 HLAFENVGFRY
+335 KLVFDHVGFHY
-346 PDAEGD
+346 PDAEGN
-352 VVSNVSFQTSP
+352 VVSDVSFATMP
-363 GKITGIVGSTGSGK
+363 GKVTAIVGSTGSGK

-383 IPRLYDA
+383 VPRLYDPTA
-390 TSGRITL
+390 GTITL
-397 DGVDIRNLS
+397 DGVDTRKMS

-430 NVGFGLGEAAG
+430 NVAF
-441 AARSD
+441 
-446 GAAGPESSAADNSA
+446 
-460 SDGTDGSASS
+460 GTDDASEK
-470 ANADAANNAEL
+470 DL
-481 MHAVEVAQASEL
+481 LHAIDVAQAMEL
-493 VAQKEDG
+493 VTEKEDG
-500 MNSVITQGGTNV
+500 LQTTIAQGGTNV

-525 LATKP
+525 LATHP

-546 DARLRKALAQ
+546 DARLRQALAREQ
-556 EEKNT
+556 VDT
-561 AVVVVAQRVASVMS
+561 AVLVVAQRIATVMG
-575 ADQIVVLDEGRVVG
+575 ADQIIVLDEGRVVG
-589 QGTHEE
+589 QGTHKE

-610 LSAAELGLSEEE
+610 LSAKELVLAGEE

>member
-1 MKLFKLLR
+1 MRLVKLLR

-36 SDIVNVGVVGAEAG
+36 SDIVNVGVVGSQAG
-50 NQAYLGHMALVMFG
+50 NSAYLGHMALVMFA
-64 FCVGSLAAATLSGLI
+64 FCLGSLAAATLSGLI

-84 AAVSRDLRHDVFQKV
+84 AAVSRDLRREVFAKV
-99 MSFSPAQVN
+99 MSLSPAEVN
-108 RFSQSS
+108 EFSQSS

-149 QVMTMGGGLTWIVG
+149 QVMTMGGGLAWIVG
-163 AALLAVLGVVTVLFS
+163 AALLAVLGIVSVLFTL
-178 VTMPR
+178 TMSR
-183 FKRMQSLVDRVNL
+183 FKVMQSLVDRVNL

-204 IMTIRAFGRQT
+204 IMTIRAFGRQD
-215 HELQRFDQASG
+215 HELKRFGAASG
-226 ELKDA
+226 DLMGA

-249 MNVATV
+249 MNLSTV

-261 SQGVAAGALQVGD
+261 SHGVAAGAMQAGD

-294 VAVILPRAQVSVGRV
+294 VAVILPRAEVSVGRV
-309 EEVLHTQGAVSDPQ
+309 QEVLDVEPAVRDPKD
-323 SPKAIPPDAPRG
+323 PVTPATDAPRG
-335 HLAFENVGFRY
+335 HLEFDHVSFHY

-352 VVSNVSFQTSP
+352 VVTDVSLTAAP
-363 GKITGIVGSTGSGK
+363 GRVTAIVGSTGSGK

-383 IPRLYDA
+383 VPRLYDA
-390 TSGRITL
+390 TEGTIRL
-397 DGVDIRNLS
+397 DGVDIRKMS

-430 NVGFGLGEAAG
+430 NVAF
-441 AARSD
+441 
-446 GAAGPESSAADNSA
+446 
-460 SDGTDGSASS
+460 GTDEAGET
-470 ANADAANNAEL
+470 DL
-481 MHAVEVAQASEL
+481 LHAIDVAQASEL
-493 VAQKEDG
+493 VSQKAEG
-500 MNSVITQGGTNV
+500 LEAPITQGGTNV

-525 LATKP
+525 LATHP

-546 DARLRKALAQ
+546 DARLRQALAK
-556 EEKNT
+556 EESDT
-561 AVVVVAQRVASVMS
+561 AVLVVAQRIATVMG

-589 QGTHEE
+589 RGTHEE
-595 LLRSCPEYLEIAKSQ
+595 LLRTCPEYLEIAKSQ
-610 LSAAELGLSEEE
+610 LSEEELGLKEGE

>member
-1 MKLFKLLR
+1 MRLAKLLR
-9 GHVGEVI
+9 GHVGEVV

-36 SDIVNVGVVGAEAG
+36 SDIVNVGVVGTEAG
-50 NQAYLGHMALVMFG
+50 NSAYLGHMALVMFG
-64 FCVGSLAAATLSGLI
+64 FCLGSLAAAVLAGLI

-84 AAVSRDLRHDVFQKV
+84 AAVARDLRRDVFAKV
-99 MSFSPAQVN
+99 MSFSPAEVN

-125 IQNMIVIMLRMVMF
+125 IQTMIVIMLRMVMF
-139 APVMGIVAVV
+139 APVMGVVAVV

-163 AALLAVLGVVTVLFS
+163 AALLAVLGIVAVLFTL
-178 VTMPR
+178 TMPR
-183 FKRMQSLVDRVNL
+183 FKVMQSLVDRVNL
-196 VAREMLDG
+196 LAREMLDG
-204 IMTIRAFGRQT
+204 IMTIRAFGRQG
-215 HELQRFDQASG
+215 HELKRFDAASG
-226 ELKDA
+226 DLRDA

-261 SQGVAAGALQVGD
+261 SHGVAAGAMQAGD
-274 MMAFITYA
+274 MMAFISYA
-282 MMIVMSFLVVSM
+282 MMIVMSFLIVSM
-294 VAVILPRAQVSVGRV
+294 VAVILPRAEVSVGRV
-309 EEVLHTQGAVSDPQ
+309 QEVLDVTPAVAEPEQ
-323 SPKAIPPDAPRG
+323 PVSPAADAPRG
-335 HLAFENVGFRY
+335 RLVFDHVGFHY
-346 PDAEGD
+346 PDAEGE
-352 VVSNVSFQTSP
+352 VVSDVSFATTP
-363 GKITGIVGSTGSGK
+363 GKVTAIVGSTGSGK

-383 IPRLYDA
+383 VPRLYDPTA
-390 TSGRITL
+390 GTITL
-397 DGVDIRNLS
+397 DGVDTRKMS

-430 NVGFGLGEAAG
+430 NVAF
-441 AARSD
+441 
-446 GAAGPESSAADNSA
+446 
-460 SDGTDGSASS
+460 GTDGASEE
-470 ANADAANNAEL
+470 DL
-481 MHAVEVAQASEL
+481 LHAIDVAQATEL
-493 VAQKEDG
+493 VAEKEDG
-500 MNSVITQGGTNV
+500 LQTTIAQGGTNV

-525 LATKP
+525 LATHP

-546 DARLRKALAQ
+546 DARLRQALAREQ
-556 EEKNT
+556 ADT
-561 AVVVVAQRVASVMS
+561 AVLVVAQRIATVMG
-575 ADQIVVLDEGRVVG
+575 ADQIIVLDEGRVVG

-610 LSAAELGLSEEE
+610 LSAKELGLAEGE

>member
-1 MKLFKLLR
+1 MRLARLLR
-9 GHVGEVI
+9 DHVGEVV

-36 SDIVNVGVVGAEAG
+36 SDIVNVGVVGSQAG
-50 NQAYLGHMALVMFG
+50 NVAYLGHMALVMLG

-84 AAVSRDLRHDVFQKV
+84 AAVARDLRREVFAKV
-99 MSFSPAQVN
+99 LSFSPAEVN

-139 APVMGIVAVV
+139 APVMGVVAVV
-149 QVMTMGGGLTWIVG
+149 QVMTMGGGLAWIVG
-163 AALLAVLGVVTVLFS
+163 AALLAVFGVVSVLFS
-178 VTMPR
+178 LTMPR
-183 FKRMQSLVDRVNL
+183 FKAMQSLVDRVNL
-196 VAREMLDG
+196 VTREMLDG
-204 IMTIRAFGRQT
+204 LMTIRAFGRQD
-215 HELQRFDQASG
+215 HELGRFDDASG
-226 ELKDA
+226 ELRDA

-244 LMMLV
+244 IMMLV
-249 MNVATV
+249 MNMATV

-261 SQGVAAGALQVGD
+261 SHGVAAGAMRAGD
-274 MMAFITYA
+274 MMAFISYA

-294 VAVILPRAQVSVGRV
+294 VAVILPRAEVSVGRV
-309 EEVLHTQGAVSDPQ
+309 QEVLAVEPAVRDPEH
-323 SPKAIPPDAPRG
+323 PVAPAADAPRG
-335 HLAFENVGFRY
+335 RLVFDHVGFRY

-352 VVSNVSFQTSP
+352 VVSDVSFSTAP
-363 GKITGIVGSTGSGK
+363 GKITAIVGSTGSGK

-383 IPRLYDA
+383 APRLYDP
-390 TSGRITL
+390 TSGTVTL
-397 DGVDIRNLS
+397 DGVDARRMS

-421 FLFSGTIAS
+421 FLFSGSIRS
-430 NVGFGLGEAAG
+430 NVAFGTDAAG
-441 AARSD
+441 TDAP
-446 GAAGPESSAADNSA
+446 GAAGQKGAA
-460 SDGTDGSASS
+460 GTDAPG
-470 ANADAANNAEL
+470 AAGQKDL
-481 MHAVEVAQASEL
+481 LRAVEVAQASEL
-493 VAQKEDG
+493 VSQKDG
-500 MNSVITQGGTNV
+500 GLDAPIAQGGTNV

-525 LATKP
+525 LAMRP

-546 DARLRKALAQ
+546 DARLRQALAR
-556 EEKNT
+556 ECADT
-561 AVVVVAQRVASVMS
+561 AVLVVAQRVATVMG

-610 LSAAELGLSEEE
+610 LSANELGLEEDE

>member
-1 MKLFKLLR
+1 MVRMRLAKLLR
-9 GHVGEVI
+9 RHVGEVV
-16 AVFALLLVQA
+16 AVFVLLLVQA

-36 SDIVNVGVVGAEAG
+36 SDIVNVGVVGSEAG
-50 NQAYLGHMALVMFG
+50 NSAYLGHMALVMFG
-64 FCVGSLAAATLSGLI
+64 FCVGSLAAAVLSGLI

-84 AAVSRDLRHDVFQKV
+84 AAVARDLRRDVFAKV
-99 MSFSPAQVN
+99 MSFSPAEVN

-149 QVMTMGGGLTWIVG
+149 QAMTMGGGLTWIVG
-163 AALLAVLGVVTVLFS
+163 AALLAVLGVVAVLFTL
-178 VTMPR
+178 TMPR
-183 FKRMQSLVDRVNL
+183 FKVMQSLVDRVNL
-196 VAREMLDG
+196 LAREMLDG
-204 IMTIRAFGRQT
+204 IMTIRAFGRQG
-215 HELQRFDQASG
+215 HELKRFDAASG
-226 ELKDA
+226 DLRDA

-261 SQGVAAGALQVGD
+261 SHGVAAGAMQAGD
-274 MMAFITYA
+274 MMAFISYA

-294 VAVILPRAQVSVGRV
+294 VAVILPRAEVSVGRV
-309 EEVLHTQGAVSDPQ
+309 QEVLDVTPAVRE
-323 SPKAIPPDAPRG
+323 PKNPVAPAEDAPSGRLVFD
-335 HLAFENVGFRY
+335 HVGFHY
-346 PDAEGD
+346 PDAEGN
-352 VVSNVSFQTSP
+352 VVSDVSFATMP
-363 GKITGIVGSTGSGK
+363 GKVTAIVGSTGSGK

-383 IPRLYDA
+383 VPRLYDPTA
-390 TSGRITL
+390 GTITL
-397 DGVDIRNLS
+397 DGVDTRKMS

-430 NVGFGLGEAAG
+430 NVAF
-441 AARSD
+441 
-446 GAAGPESSAADNSA
+446 
-460 SDGTDGSASS
+460 GTDGASEKDLLR
-470 ANADAANNAEL
+470 AID
-481 MHAVEVAQASEL
+481 VAQATEL
-493 VAQKEDG
+493 VTEKEDG
-500 MNSVITQGGTNV
+500 LKTTIAQGGTNV

-525 LATKP
+525 LATRP

-546 DARLRKALAQ
+546 DARLRQALAREQ
-556 EEKNT
+556 ADT
-561 AVVVVAQRVASVMS
+561 AVLVVAQRIATVMG
-575 ADQIVVLDEGRVVG
+575 ADQIIVLDEGRVVG

-610 LSAAELGLSEEE
+610 LSAKELGLAEGE

>member
-1 MKLFKLLR
+1 MRLVKLLR
-9 GHVGEVI
+9 GHVGEVV
-16 AVFALLLVQA
+16 AVFAFLLVQA

-50 NQAYLGHMALVMFG
+50 NSAYLGHMALVMFG
-64 FCVGSLAAATLSGLI
+64 FCVGSLAAAVLSGLI

-84 AAVSRDLRHDVFQKV
+84 TAVARDLRKDVFSKV
-99 MSFSPAQVN
+99 MSLSPAEVN

-139 APVMGIVAVV
+139 APVMGVVAVV

-163 AALLAVLGVVTVLFS
+163 VALLAVLGIVVVLFTL
-178 VTMPR
+178 TMPR
-183 FKRMQSLVDRVNL
+183 FKVMQSLVDRVNL
-196 VAREMLDG
+196 LAREMLDG
-204 IMTIRAFGRQT
+204 IMTIRAFGRQG
-215 HELQRFDQASG
+215 HELSRFDDASG
-226 ELKDA
+226 DLRDA

-261 SQGVAAGALQVGD
+261 SHGVAAGTMQAGD
-274 MMAFITYA
+274 MMAFISYA
-282 MMIVMSFLVVSM
+282 MMIVMSFLIVSM
-294 VAVILPRAQVSVGRV
+294 VAVILPRAEVSVGRV
-309 EEVLHTQGAVSDPQ
+309 EEVLSVEPAVREPEN
-323 SPKAIPPDAPRG
+323 PVAPAADAPRG
-335 HLAFENVGFRY
+335 RLVLDHVSFHY

-352 VVSNVSFQTSP
+352 VVSDVSFSTTP
-363 GKITGIVGSTGSGK
+363 GKVTAIVGSTGSGK

-383 IPRLYDA
+383 VPRLYDP
-390 TSGRITL
+390 TSGTITL
-397 DGVDIRNLS
+397 DGVDTRQMS
-406 LADLRSRVG
+406 LAGLRSRVG

-421 FLFSGTIAS
+421 FLFSGTIGS
-430 NVGFGLGEAAG
+430 NVSF
-441 AARSD
+441 
-446 GAAGPESSAADNSA
+446 
-460 SDGTDGSASS
+460 GTDD
-470 ANADAANNAEL
+470 ADEKNL
-481 MHAVEVAQASEL
+481 LHAIDVAQATEL

-500 MNSVITQGGTNV
+500 LDTTIAQGGTNV

-525 LATKP
+525 LATHP

-546 DARLRKALAQ
+546 DARLRQALAREQ
-556 EEKNT
+556 ADT
-561 AVVVVAQRVASVMS
+561 AVLVVAQRIATVMG
-575 ADQIVVLDEGRVVG
+575 ADQIIVLDDGHVVG

-595 LLRSCPEYLEIAKSQ
+595 LLRNCPEYLEIAKSQ
-610 LSAAELGLSEEE
+610 LSAKELGLEEGE

>member
-1 MKLFKLLR
+1 MVRMRLAKLLR
-9 GHVGEVI
+9 RHVGEVV
-16 AVFALLLVQA
+16 AVFVLLLVQA

-36 SDIVNVGVVGAEAG
+36 SDIVNVGVVGSEAG
-50 NQAYLGHMALVMFG
+50 NSAYLGHMALVMFG
-64 FCVGSLAAATLSGLI
+64 FCVGSLAAAVLSGLI

-84 AAVSRDLRHDVFQKV
+84 AAVARDLRRDVFAKV
-99 MSFSPAQVN
+99 MSFSPAEVN

-149 QVMTMGGGLTWIVG
+149 QVMAMGGGLTWIVG
-163 AALLAVLGVVTVLFS
+163 AALLAVLGVVAVLFTL
-178 VTMPR
+178 TMPR
-183 FKRMQSLVDRVNL
+183 FKVMQSLVDRVNL
-196 VAREMLDG
+196 LAREMLDG
-204 IMTIRAFGRQT
+204 IMTIRAFGRQG
-215 HELQRFDQASG
+215 HELKRFDAASG
-226 ELKDA
+226 DLRDA

-261 SQGVAAGALQVGD
+261 SHGVAAGAMQAGD
-274 MMAFITYA
+274 MMAFISYA

-294 VAVILPRAQVSVGRV
+294 VAVILPRAEVSVGRV
-309 EEVLHTQGAVSDPQ
+309 QEVLDVAPAVRE
-323 SPKAIPPDAPRG
+323 PKNPVAPAEDAPSGRLVFD
-335 HLAFENVGFRY
+335 HVGFHY
-346 PDAEGD
+346 PDAEGN
-352 VVSNVSFQTSP
+352 VVSDVSFATMP
-363 GKITGIVGSTGSGK
+363 GKVTAIVGSTGSGK

-383 IPRLYDA
+383 VPRLYDPTA
-390 TSGRITL
+390 GTITL
-397 DGVDIRNLS
+397 DGVDTRKMS

-430 NVGFGLGEAAG
+430 NVAF
-441 AARSD
+441 
-446 GAAGPESSAADNSA
+446 
-460 SDGTDGSASS
+460 GTDGASEKDLLR
-470 ANADAANNAEL
+470 AID
-481 MHAVEVAQASEL
+481 VAQATEL
-493 VAQKEDG
+493 VTEKEDG
-500 MNSVITQGGTNV
+500 LKTTIAQGGTNV

-525 LATKP
+525 LATRP

-546 DARLRKALAQ
+546 DARLRQALAREQ
-556 EEKNT
+556 ADT
-561 AVVVVAQRVASVMS
+561 AVLVVAQRIATVMG
-575 ADQIVVLDEGRVVG
+575 ADQIIVLDEGRVVG

-610 LSAAELGLSEEE
+610 LSAKELGLAEGE